1 MIKKKDIH
9 LNCTK
14 GATFFGGGRGRGSG
28 GGTNLSNHL
37 EERITTVSSN

>member
-14 GATFFGGGRGRGSG
+14 GATFFGGGEGGRG
-28 GGTNLSNHL
+28 
-37 EERITTVSSN
+37 EVQIYPII

>member
-14 GATFFGGGRGRGSG
+14 GATFFWGGGRGSG